1 MDTLRIERLDA
12 DGFGVTADGDV
23 LPGTLPG
30 EALVRRPDGTAAIL
44 EPSPDRVSPP
54 CPHARACGGCALQ
67 HAADGF
73 VAAWKQERVAA
84 ALARQGLVA
93 PFRPIHVS
101 PPGTRR
107 RATLAGRRLKSG
119 ALVGFR
125 AARSHDIVAI
135 PGCRLL
141 HPALMAALPG
151 LAALTV
157 AGGSRAG
164 VLRLAVT
171 ATGTGVDVAAT
182 GGKDAQGPL
191 AAQLAGIAAG
201 AGFARLTWNGVPLA
215 QPAVP
220 RLTLGRAPVALPP
233 GAFLQATAEG
243 EAALLAAVRD
253 ALAGATRIADLF
265 AGVGTFALPLAEA
278 AEVHAV
284 DADAPALAALQA
296 GWRAAGGLHRLTAAR
311 RDLFARPLSGAGLA
325 RFDGVVIDPPRAG
338 AAAQMRALAL
348 AGPAR
353 IAAVSCNPESFA
365 RDARILTDG
374 GYALDWVRVV
384 DQFRWSPHVELAAAL
399 SRRHI
404 RAHGQPRA
412 R

>member
-1 MDTLRIERLDA
+1 
-12 DGFGVTADGDV
+12 
-23 LPGTLPG
+23 
-30 EALVRRPDGTAAIL
+30 
-44 EPSPDRVSPP
+44 
-54 CPHARACGGCALQ
+54 
-67 HAADGF
+67 
-73 VAAWKQERVAA
+73 
-84 ALARQGLVA
+84 
-93 PFRPIHVS
+93 
-101 PPGTRR
+101 
-107 RATLAGRRLKSG
+107 
-119 ALVGFR
+119 
-125 AARSHDIVAI
+125 
-135 PGCRLL
+135 
-141 HPALMAALPG
+141 
-151 LAALTV
+151 
-157 AGGSRAG
+157 
-164 VLRLAVT
+164 
-171 ATGTGVDVAAT
+171 
-182 GGKDAQGPL
+182 
-191 AAQLAGIAAG
+191 
-201 AGFARLTWNGVPLA
+201 
-215 QPAVP
+215 
-220 RLTLGRAPVALPP
+220 
-233 GAFLQATAEG
+233 
-243 EAALLAAVRD
+243 
-253 ALAGATRIADLF
+253 
-265 AGVGTFALPLAEA
+265 VGTFALPLAEA